1 MPVSKR
7 QLPGFVVVAVCS
19 GNKEKGPCSLL
30 PYSDDLIRLDYG
42 LGWVTGGSSISV
54 LGRVLLPCI
63 RELIRLQE
71 TQRVSHDK
79 TASRIV
85 AVGNASGMPIFSRLN
100 HYQTVILSL
109 SLGGQQEFCILLSED
124 GVQPWASLTHTPYH
138 VLSTKSHLLSTN
150 PTEMQWLRPHLMGL
164 L

>member
-1 MPVSKR
+1 MSNRRKQYFCPGESLVS
-7 QLPGFVVVAVCS
+7 LH
-19 GNKEKGPCSLL
+19 KGANQA
-30 PYSDDLIRLDYG
+30 
-42 LGWVTGGSSISV
+42 
-54 LGRVLLPCI
+54 
-63 RELIRLQE
+63 QE